1 MKRIKRPRITAILLG
16 AIGPIAVA
24 VPLLTRDAHT
34 PSKVLRTAAPATRAF
49 GPVPPEGAPQHFTGK
64 VHFDILEK
72 LLADNRRSA
81 SPDQW
86 LRALADVPPSARVP
100 TQEHEFLNKPA
111 PDFALLDHRGH
122 PWALHEQL
130 ARGPVLVVFYLGY
143 SCNACVHHLFELNA
157 DLDRFRTLDA
167 EVVAISGDE
176 AEFTQ
181 LQFEKFGP
189 FRYPVLCDPDHQ
201 VAQAFGVYRPLLAV
215 DGESLQHGTFLITR
229 DGQVAWVHRGDAPF
243 RDNQTLLFE
252 LARVEGKLPPP
263 DAMPAN
269 DPFEASAP

>member
-1 MKRIKRPRITAILLG
+1 VKRIKGPRITAILLG
-16 AIGPIAVA
+16 AIVPVAVA
-24 VPLLTRDAHT
+24 IPLLTGDVHT
-34 PSKVLRTAAPATRAF
+34 HLKILRTGAPATRTL

-86 LRALADVPPSARVP
+86 LRALTDAPAGTRVP
-100 TQEHEFLNKPA
+100 TQEHELLNKPA

-122 PWALHEQL
+122 AWALHDQL
-130 ARGPVLVVFYLGY
+130 AHGPVVVVFYLGY

-157 DLDRFRTLDA
+157 DLDRFRTLEA
-167 EVVAISGDE
+167 EIVAISGDE

-215 DGESLQHGTFLITR
+215 EVEGLQHGTFLITR
-229 DGQVAWVHRGDAPF
+229 DERVAWVNRGDAPF

-252 LARVEGKLPPP
+252 LARLEGKLPRPVSL
-263 DAMPAN
+263 PAH
-269 DPFEASAP
+269 DPTEAPNP